1 MYTKPVSEETTKG
14 RQYCHNNC
22 HCCHLNFRRYC
33 YHHALYMKCTN
44 KDTKSVSEEA
54 NKRGSDEDG
63 EGENCVDQG
72 DVYVADANV
81 LDDDGDGDGDGDGY

>member
-1 MYTKPVSEETTKG
+1 MRHT
-14 RQYCHNNC
+14 
-22 HCCHLNFRRYC
+22 
-33 YHHALYMKCTN
+33 MKCTNWIYFN